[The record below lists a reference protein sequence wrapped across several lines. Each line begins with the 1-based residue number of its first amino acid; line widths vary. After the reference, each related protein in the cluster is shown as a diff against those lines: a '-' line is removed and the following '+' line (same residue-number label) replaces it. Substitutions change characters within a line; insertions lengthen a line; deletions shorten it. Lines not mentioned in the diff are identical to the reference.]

1 MLHTST
7 KNVAYEV
14 ISCLITVVP
23 ADSTSSS
30 QPMSFNQKSLL
41 NSQGGDSG
49 QKVQCKGVL
58 TDIIKWLTMTN
69 QQATLKDVEFSMLD

>member
-14 ISCLITVVP
+14 ISCLITVVSSES
-23 ADSTSSS
+23 STASS
-30 QPMSFNQKSLL
+30 QPLSSNQKSI
-41 NSQGGDSG
+41 QGNQSGDAS
-49 QKVQCKGVL
+49 KVQCKGVL

-69 QQATLKDVEFSMLD
+69 QQATLKDVEFSILD